1 MSSTDVVYDCPMG
14 GSTLRQVSTSQFQEG
29 LEYLAGRPS
38 GSGVIADQFLQ
49 SGAPV
54 GEVTSMDVG
63 GFLSIFGTAG
73 GQIANGATV
82 QIPYQ
87 KRASGSTFAGAG
99 ANVLVKGILNNPAQL
114 VPMSVNAPA
123 KGACTA
129 QGTVHF
135 LSADGVTPPY
145 EVLTAQT
152 LGAQQFNAMYGLG
165 PVFVNNVQVPR
176 QIGFQVNFG
185 IGLSEKCHYDG
196 AVWPSDIF
204 METFDPT
211 IEFTQEDFDYLAGIA
226 GGGAITSI
234 YAWIRRRASGST
246 YVADNV
252 ASHIRFGFTSGVI
265 RAQQVSA
272 SETKHGN
279 QAVQVLGRTLLV
291 ANGMALS

>member
-1 MSSTDVVYDCPMG
+1 MSVDVVYDCPMG
-14 GSTLRQVSTSQFQEG
+14 GSTLRQVSSSQFQEG
-29 LEYLAGRPS
+29 LDYLAGRAS
-38 GSGVIADQFLQ
+38 GSGVISDQFLQ

-63 GFLSIFGTAG
+63 GFLSIFGTTG
-73 GQIANGATV
+73 GKIADGATV

-87 KRASGSTFAGAG
+87 KRVSGGTFAGAG
-99 ANVLVKGILNNPAQL
+99 ANVLVKGVLNNPAQL

-129 QGTVHF
+129 QGAVHF
-135 LSADGVTPPY
+135 LSADGITAPY
-145 EVLTAQT
+145 AVLTGQT

-165 PVFVNNVQVPR
+165 PVFVNGVQVPR

-185 IGLSEKCHYDG
+185 VGLSEKCHYDG

-204 METFDPT
+204 TETFDPT
-211 IEFTQEDFDYLAGIA
+211 IEFTQEDFDYLSGIA
-226 GGGAITSI
+226 GGGSINSI

-252 ASHIRFGFTSGVI
+252 ANHISFGFTSGVI

-279 QAVQVLGRTLLV
+279 QAVQVLGRTLLIG
-291 ANGMALS
+291 NGVTLS